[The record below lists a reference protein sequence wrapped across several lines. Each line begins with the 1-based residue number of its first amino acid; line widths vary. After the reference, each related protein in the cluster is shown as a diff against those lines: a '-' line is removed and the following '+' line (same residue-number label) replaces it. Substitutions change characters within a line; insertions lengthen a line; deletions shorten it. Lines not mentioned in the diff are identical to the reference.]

1 MEIRGITKPDYDQV
15 VAVLDRWWGGPS
27 RDLAH
32 PMLFYELGQLALVA
46 EDGGEVIG
54 FLLGFLAEPTGAA
67 AAADPAGPAERT
79 AYIHL
84 VGIHPDHRRRGVGK
98 RLYEAFLEQ
107 AERRGATRAKA
118 ITNLGNEGSVDF
130 HRALGF
136 DVIEDANYAGP
147 GRGRIVFVRHDLRG
161 PSHNEQ

>member
-1 MEIRGITKPDYDQV
+1 MEVRGITKADWDHIV
-15 VAVLDRWWGGPS
+15 SVLDRWWGGPS

-32 PMLFYELGQLALVA
+32 PILFYELGQLALVA
-46 EDGGEVIG
+46 EEHGEVVG
-54 FLLGFLAEPTGAA
+54 FLLGFLADPTGAA

-84 VGIHPDHRRRGVGK
+84 VGIHPDHRRRSIGK
-98 RLYEAFLEQ
+98 RLYTAFLEQ
-107 AERRGATRAKA
+107 AQLRGATRAKA
-118 ITNLGNEGSVDF
+118 ITNVGNEGSVDF

-136 DVIEDANYAGP
+136 DVIEDGQYAGP
-147 GRGRIVFVRHDLRG
+147 GRARIVFVRHDLRG

>member
-1 MEIRGITKPDYDQV
+1 MEIRGITKADWDHIV
-15 VAVLDRWWGGPS
+15 SVLDRWWGGPS

-32 PMLFYELGQLALVA
+32 PVLFYELGQLGMVA
-46 EDGGEVIG
+46 DDGGAVIG
-54 FLLGFLAEPTGAA
+54 FLLGFLAEPTGAG

-98 RLYEAFLEQ
+98 LLYEAFLQQ

-118 ITNLGNEGSVDF
+118 ITNVGNEGSVDF

-136 DVIEDANYAGP
+136 EVIEDANYAGP

-161 PSHNEQ
+161 ASHNEQ